1 MKSRGLLSISAIP
14 PKKIKCQ
21 FQKKKKGE
29 KGKKEKEKKKKEIG
43 NPKRRHE
50 TNGIGLS
57 IMRMLLFLSHPENKN
72 CVCGKRHGSWA
83 QPRSGPLSEV

>member
-1 MKSRGLLSISAIP
+1 MPIS
-14 PKKIKCQ
+14 K
-21 FQKKKKGE
+21 KKKKGE
-29 KGKKEKEKKKKEIG
+29 KGKKEKRKKEKGRKKKEIG

-72 CVCGKRHGSWA
+72 CVCGKRTVYVVSVTVL
-83 QPRSGPLSEV
+83 GPN